1 MIGSDRFAVDENIG
15 SNWNLVIK
23 SNDVFIAH
31 HHTTSRSGGSQSV
44 FVIGAVDVDVASKRV
59 DTLPRIFARLES
71 AQPKD
76 ATGDQIALL
85 NLFVELPKEFS
96 GGHAGEEDGTGL
108 GLTADF
114 LFDAVKPV
122 WSPRRI
128 FNAGRWLDGGRDR
141 IFPANL
147 FSVAQ
152 KKPLQR
158 DTDID
163 KDRRWRY

>member
-1 MIGSDRFAVDENIG
+1 MIGSDCFAINENVG
-15 SNWNLVIK
+15 SDWDLVIK
-23 SNDVFIAH
+23 SDDVFIAH
-31 HHTTSRSGGSQSV
+31 HHTTPRGGGSQSV
-44 FVIGAVDVDVASKRV
+44 FVIGAVNVDVAAKRI
-59 DTLPRIFARLES
+59 DALTRIFAWLES

-122 WSPRRI
+122 WCPRRI

-141 IFPANL
+141 ILPANL

-152 KKPLQR
+152 KKSLQR
-158 DTDID
+158 DADID